1 MTWKYIQDGMCD
13 GEANMAA
20 DRALLEA
27 MESAPTRPVLRLYGW
42 SRPTLS
48 VGYSQS
54 EVSEID
60 LEFCQEAGIPI
71 VQRPTGGQA
80 VLHDRELTYCVVAPV
95 PHPQFPSQ
103 LRGAYERVALA
114 LLAGLNELG
123 VRGAVMAKDSLKNNT
138 RRAVNRSPICF
149 ANAGYFEI
157 AWEGKKLI
165 GSAQKRTRRAFLQH
179 GSIPLELDRE
189 FMNSLFVED
198 DGQSS
203 RQTLARLNDSTV
215 SLSEVLGKKVGFQEA
230 ALAFKAGF
238 ERFFMSASNGAA
250 VDMETTFRGQ

>member
-1 MTWKYIQDGMCD
+1 MSWNYIQDGLCD
-13 GEANMAA
+13 GEANMIA
-20 DRALLEA
+20 DRALFEA
-27 MESAPTRPVLRLYGW
+27 MEKNPTRPVLRLYGW

-54 EVSEID
+54 ELPVID
-60 LEFCQEAGIPI
+60 LKLCQKLKIPI

-114 LLAGLNELG
+114 LLDGLKELG
-123 VRGAVMAKDSLKNNT
+123 VGGAFMAKASLKNKT
-138 RRAVNRSPICF
+138 RRAATRSPICF

-157 AWEGKKLI
+157 VREGKKMI

-189 FMNSLFVED
+189 FMNSLFANG
-198 DGQSS
+198 DGRLS
-203 RQTLARLNDSTV
+203 RETLARLQNSTV
-215 SLSEVLGKKVGFQEA
+215 SLTEVLGRKVEFQEA
-230 ALAFKAGF
+230 ALAFKTGF
-238 ERFFMSASNGAA
+238 EKCFMSTANRAKVGL
-250 VDMETTFRGQ
+250 E